1 MHDRTTI
8 PGRRAEP
15 RSRHWPGIAVAASTA
30 TATVTPGFTL
40 GALAPWIETDL
51 HVSRSTVGLAMSAFY
66 AATALGS
73 PVTKRLAAHLP
84 VPVVL
89 AVAAL
94 VASTTMLVT
103 SQATGFA
110 TLLAVLAVG
119 GFSNGLVQP
128 AAGLLITANVPA
140 RRHSL
145 AAGLVGAALGAATLM
160 PGLLVALVVEP
171 HGWRTAMFVAGLAA
185 LAPVAF
191 TPLARISAVPA
202 SDQAEVARQPRNA
215 GPVLALWALAA
226 ALSATGNNAV
236 ASYFVQLG
244 TNSGLA
250 TALTGNLLSASALIA
265 VAVRIA
271 AGALSDRAPHRKPA
285 VIAMMMVTGA
295 LGLTLIAIG
304 NPITFVLGAVMAF
317 SAGWGWTG
325 LLLATTLR
333 LVLSRAEHAGHIVQV
348 GVYTGAT
355 IAPFAFGTLS
365 SSFGFAG
372 TALMAAAAA
381 LAAAASMATGTRLL
395 QRTR

>member
-1 MHDRTTI
+1 
-8 PGRRAEP
+8 
-15 RSRHWPGIAVAASTA
+15 
-30 TATVTPGFTL
+30 
-40 GALAPWIETDL
+40 
-51 HVSRSTVGLAMSAFY
+51 MSAFY

-73 PVTKRLAAHLP
+73 PVTQRLAAHLP

-103 SQATGFA
+103 SQATGVA

-128 AAGLLITANVPA
+128 AAGRLITANVPA
-140 RRHSL
+140 RRHS
-145 AAGLVGAALGAATLM
+145 
-160 PGLLVALVVEP
+160 
-171 HGWRTAMFVAGLAA
+171 
-185 LAPVAF
+185 
-191 TPLARISAVPA
+191 
-202 SDQAEVARQPRNA
+202 
-215 GPVLALWALAA
+215 LAA

-250 TALTGNLLSASALIA
+250 TALAGNLLSASALIA

-271 AGALSDRAPHRKPA
+271 AGALTDRAPHRNPA
-285 VIAMMMVTGA
+285 VIAMMMLTGA

-304 NPITFVLGAVMAF
+304 NPDHVRARRG
-317 SAGWGWTG
+317 TG
-325 LLLATTLR
+325 LLRR
-333 LVLSRAEHAGHIVQV
+333 LGLDRAAARHHVAAGPSRAEYAGHTVQV

-395 QRTR
+395 QRIR